1 MILIHFADAS
11 LLKLCRRSVKEVAEM
26 LVFILLGVT
35 IFEEGLKYDAYLIAM
50 TCIGAV
56 LARLF
61 GTGILSFLLNLRR
74 PESDRIS
81 LKSQLVIWNAGLR
94 GAVAYALAVSSTM
107 PKVNVDNTNLMI
119 TTVHASV
126 LFTIFFHGFL
136 TVPIVAWTGLAG
148 GGADSRQLSEPRP
161 ARKKIHSLWSRI
173 DKTWIIPLISF
184 ARPSPGD
191 VAEPPRVDDHGLELD
206 ERDSSIDIPR
216 GRDSYDGFDDNPNG
230 LDHSLFNS
238 KGPSIRSSSS
248 SINADDRANYGSASK
263 SPTVS
268 PVSILGGSSDDS
280 DPEHGL
286 SSSSN
291 INRRNTIIDDDD
303 DDDGEVTLDLDPLP
317 RAALSRSRKDID

>member
-1 MILIHFADAS
+1 
-11 LLKLCRRSVKEVAEM
+11 M

-61 GTGILSFLLNLRR
+61 ATGILSFLLNVRR

-161 ARKKIHSLWSRI
+161 ARKKIHSVWSRI

-216 GRDSYDGFDDNPNG
+216 GRDSYDGYDDNPNG
-230 LDHSLFNS
+230 LDHSLFAQSS

-248 SINADDRANYGSASK
+248 SINADDRANYGSSSK
-263 SPTVS
+263 SPKASSNNSV
-268 PVSILGGSSDDS
+268 LGASSDDS
-280 DPEHGL
+280 DPEQGVSL
-286 SSSSN
+286 SSSAN
-291 INRRNTIIDDDD
+291 NRRRGDDDED
-303 DDDGEVTLDLDPLP
+303 DDEVTLDLDPIHSS
-317 RAALSRSRKDID
+317 AGALSRNRRDVD

>member
-1 MILIHFADAS
+1 
-11 LLKLCRRSVKEVAEM
+11 M

-35 IFEEGLKYDAYLIAM
+35 IFEEGLKYDFFLIAM

-56 LARLF
+56 LARLLA
-61 GTGILSFLLNLRR
+61 TGVLSFLLNLRR

-107 PKVNVDNTNLMI
+107 PKVNAENTNLMI

-161 ARKKIHSLWSRI
+161 ARKKVHSLWSRL

-191 VAEPPRVDDHGLELD
+191 VAEPRTDDHGLELD
-206 ERDSSIDIPR
+206 ERDSSIDMPR
-216 GRDSYDGFDDNPNG
+216 HRVSYDGYEDNPNG
-230 LDHSLFNS
+230 LDHSLFS
-238 KGPSIRSSSS
+238 GTPKGPSLRSSSSSLQKSGERSASDSRSNKNVSSDDSEEMGSMASPPSSSSAIALDIDEADASGDSSMVSLDLDARANTIRSSSS
-248 SINADDRANYGSASK
+248 S
-263 SPTVS
+263 
-268 PVSILGGSSDDS
+268 
-280 DPEHGL
+280 
-286 SSSSN
+286 
-291 INRRNTIIDDDD
+291 
-303 DDDGEVTLDLDPLP
+303 
-317 RAALSRSRKDID
+317 LSRSRKDL